1 MERAD
6 QFDYNLQIL
15 SFYNASI
22 SLIARLLTSIH
33 DREVIKAQC
42 WGNLGREK
50 VSSSLASKLIE
61 RIESGIPGLD
71 RMLDGGIPK
80 GNVIIV
86 AGRAGTGKSVFG
98 AQFLFYGSSMKGE
111 RTLYITFTED
121 KAKFLRYMKSFEMD
135 LDEMES
141 KGLMKVLNLGV
152 PQIGQ
157 QARALEEIS
166 KAFEEF
172 KPDRAVLD
180 PFSALTIPITGSK
193 GELQSYVNSL
203 IGKIASNIN
212 CTTLL
217 ISEVPASAD
226 QIGSGVEEYIADGIM
241 VLYYLMRGK
250 AKIKAIEVRKM
261 RGTKHSNQ
269 ATLLEITDKG
279 ILVDPDI
286 ELT

>member
-1 MERAD
+1 MSR
-6 QFDYNLQIL
+6 
-15 SFYNASI
+15 
-22 SLIARLLTSIH
+22 
-33 DREVIKAQC
+33 
-42 WGNLGREK
+42 
-50 VSSSLASKLIE
+50 LIE
-61 RIESGIPGLD
+61 RIESGVPGLD
-71 RMLDGGIPK
+71 RLLDGGIPK
-80 GNVIIV
+80 GNVVIV

-111 RTLYITFTED
+111 KTLFITFTED
-121 KAKFLRYMKSFEMD
+121 KAKFLRYMKNFG
-135 LDEMES
+135 LGLAEMES
-141 KGLMKVLNLGV
+141 KGLMKVLNLV
-152 PQIGQ
+152 IPQVGQ
-157 QARALEEIS
+157 QNKALDEIS

-172 KPDRAVLD
+172 KPTRAVLD

-203 IGKIASNIN
+203 ISKIASNID

-226 QIGSGVEEYIADGIM
+226 QIGSGVEEYVADGII

-250 AKIKAIEVRKM
+250 AKIKAVEIRKM

-269 ATLLEITDKG
+269 ATLLEITDDG
-279 ILVDPDI
+279 IVIDPDI

>member
-1 MERAD
+1 
-6 QFDYNLQIL
+6 
-15 SFYNASI
+15 
-22 SLIARLLTSIH
+22 LI
-33 DREVIKAQC
+33 Q
-42 WGNLGREK
+42 
-50 VSSSLASKLIE
+50 

-71 RMLDGGIPK
+71 RLVDGGIPR
-80 GNVIIV
+80 GNVIIL

-98 AQFLFYGSSMKGE
+98 AQFLFYGSSVKGE
-111 RTLYITFTED
+111 KTLYITFTED
-121 KAKFLRYMKSFEMD
+121 KAKFLRYMKSFGLD
-135 LDEMES
+135 LEEMES
-141 KGLMKVLNLGV
+141 KGLTKVLNLAI

-157 QARALEEIS
+157 QNKTLEEIS
-166 KAFEEF
+166 KAFDEF

-203 IGKIASNIN
+203 IGKIASNVD

-226 QIGSGVEEYIADGIM
+226 QIGSGVEEYVADGII

-250 AKIKAIEVRKM
+250 AKIKAVEIRKM

-279 ILVDPDI
+279 IVIDPDI